1 MGRMPQPR
9 VQEQAVGQGP
19 QSHTVP
25 WGREGL
31 GGMRGMAGTLG
42 GQCRFLPRER
52 GRKREGVSGPGPG
65 GFLLVLMPPWFSPL
79 ARPPPQYDE
88 LPHYPGIVD
97 GTATL
102 AGFSEAVPLAL
113 GAPGPFSPHRPPSGL
128 DSDGLKQEKDEIY
141 G

>member
-79 ARPPPQYDE
+79 ARPPPPSMMSCPTTQASWMALQPWLASQRQCLSHLE
-88 LPHYPGIVD
+88 PRGPSAPTGLPRAWTVM
-97 GTATL
+97 A
-102 AGFSEAVPLAL
+102 
-113 GAPGPFSPHRPPSGL
+113 
-128 DSDGLKQEKDEIY
+128 
-141 G
+141 